1 LNATEG
7 RQSVGRRFGFERRLF
22 PTNGGNL
29 WTLTQDYLA
38 GFWNEPMY
46 CLKGSL
52 LADSVCI
59 SIVIGITTNSANI
72 YELAL
77 AASLVSSYLLYS
89 RAYSKDYGWLLAALS
104 MLD

>member
-1 LNATEG
+1 LA
-7 RQSVGRRFGFERRLF
+7 FERTF
-22 PTNGGNL
+22 SHQWGDL

-38 GFWNEPMY
+38 GFWNEPMC
-46 CLKGSL
+46 CLKGRFFG
-52 LADSVCI
+52 DSVSI